1 FGLPGLSFM
10 TRYVRGTDADGRG
23 ADANGAY
30 AFYTDLQDG
39 KEWERDI
46 QLAYVLQDG
55 PAKDLSFTLRQATYR
70 GNGGMNASN
79 SGADNDEIRIITSY
93 PLDIL

>member
-1 FGLPGLSFM
+1 M
-10 TRYVRGTDADGRG
+10 VRYVRGTGADGTA
-23 ADANGAY
+23 ADAEGAY
-30 AFYTDLQDG
+30 GFYNDLEDG

-46 QLAYVLQDG
+46 QVAYVLQDG

-70 GNGGMNASN
+70 GNDGMNAIN
-79 SGADNDEIRIITSY
+79 SGSDNDELRLITTY

>member
-1 FGLPGLSFM
+1 MPGLSFM
-10 TRYVRGTDADGRG
+10 TRYVRGSDADGSH

-30 AFYTDLQDG
+30 GFYSDLTDG

-46 QLAYVLQDG
+46 QVAYVVQAG
-55 PAKDLSFTLRQATYR
+55 PAKDLSVTLRQATYR
-70 GNGGMNASN
+70 GNSAMNATN